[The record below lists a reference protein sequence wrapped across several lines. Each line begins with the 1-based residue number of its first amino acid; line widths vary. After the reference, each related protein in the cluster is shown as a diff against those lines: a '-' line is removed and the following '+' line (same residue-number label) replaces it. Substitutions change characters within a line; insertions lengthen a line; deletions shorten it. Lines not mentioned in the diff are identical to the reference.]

1 MLRYSKLSCQI
12 TTTKHNTTQTLFL
25 FSSYCRA
32 QLIGIVV
39 FALLFFIHHL
49 LMPIHVYVV
58 QCKKKRKKKSRQNK
72 QWIQHVRDRE
82 SMPGREHMCEWRIAW
97 ERAER
102 AHSDQQLTP
111 FNERE
116 NSNCSN
122 SYVYRATRA
131 RPTEALS
138 SVPILIPSGFCS
150 L

>member
-1 MLRYSKLSCQI
+1 MFMLFNARK
-12 TTTKHNTTQTLFL
+12 KE
-25 FSSYCRA
+25 
-32 QLIGIVV
+32 
-39 FALLFFIHHL
+39 
-49 LMPIHVYVV
+49 
-58 QCKKKRKKKSRQNK
+58 KKRAGKINN
-72 QWIQHVRDRE
+72 E
-82 SMPGREHMCEWRIAW
+82 FNMCETEKACLEESTCVNGELPER